1 MNHEGLLVAVALFFV
16 LCIGERMGKAGS
28 WKYRTGGFG
37 EALGTHPELSLH
49 ILQILKSETHI
60 QDP

>member
-1 MNHEGLLVAVALFFV
+1 VPIFV